1 MSTRSILCLIPQIRI
16 NIWLYLPQLLQQL
29 FRAPVDFLQL
39 CLDFGIGFNGFDEV
53 LDFSVALVAVVVKYW
68 LYGWLLE
75 RSTFEMREGIRW
87 DELGG
92 CVPCQVVR
100 YAMEGS
106 RDTHHFVPPGK
117 EGTRCSCYPAY

>member
-53 LDFSVALVAVVVKYW
+53 LDFGVALVAVVVKYW

-75 RSTFEMREGIRW
+75 RSTFEMREGIGR

-92 CVPCQVVR
+92 CVPCEVVR
-100 YAMEGS
+100 YA
-106 RDTHHFVPPGK
+106 RDGVERYTPF
-117 EGTRCSCYPAY
+117 CSTGERGN